1 MNKTILQISQELNIT
16 KKKLQNKIYNENKK
30 MVDKMGKV
38 EIIDGKETLF
48 FNEKEQNLIKSW
60 YVKNDDGLIKSDVL
74 KTVSN
79 DIILDYLNKIV
90 RQNEELKNEMIKLSD
105 KIVEFEGK
113 QKKMLIFEDEKIKK
127 KSFWTWIFGGNK
139 K

>member
-1 MNKTILQISQELNIT
+1 
-16 KKKLQNKIYNENKK
+16 
-30 MVDKMGKV
+30 MGKV

-90 RQNEELKNEMIKLSD
+90 RQNEELKNEMMKLSD
-105 KIVEFEGK
+105 KIVELEGK
-113 QKKMLIFEDEKIKK
+113 QKKC
-127 KSFWTWIFGGNK
+127 
-139 K
+139 

>member
-1 MNKTILQISQELNIT
+1 MNKTILELSRELNIT

-30 MVDKMGKV
+30 MVDKMGKF
-38 EIIDGKETLF
+38 EIVDGKETLF

-60 YVKNDDGLIKSDVL
+60 YATNDDRLIKSDVL

-79 DIILDYLNKIV
+79 DVLIDYLNKIIK
-90 RQNEELKNEMIKLSD
+90 QNEEMKNEMIKLSD
-105 KIVEFEGK
+105 KIVELEGH
-113 QKKMLIFEDEKIKK
+113 QQKMLIFEDEKIKK

>member
-79 DIILDYLNKIV
+79 DILLDYLNKIV

-105 KIVEFEGK
+105 KIVELEGK

>member
-105 KIVEFEGK
+105 KIVELEGK

>member
-1 MNKTILQISQELNIT
+1 MNKTILQITQELNIT

-105 KIVEFEGK
+105 KIVELEGK

>member
-74 KTVSN
+74 NTVSN

-105 KIVEFEGK
+105 KIVELEGK

>member
-1 MNKTILQISQELNIT
+1 MNKTILELSRELNIT

-30 MVDKMGKV
+30 MVDKMGKF
-38 EIIDGKETLF
+38 EIVDGKETLF

-60 YVKNDDGLIKSDVL
+60 YATNDDRLIKSDVL

-79 DIILDYLNKIV
+79 DVIIDYLNKIMK
-90 RQNEELKNEMIKLSD
+90 QNEEMKNEMIKLSD
-105 KIVEFEGK
+105 KIVELEGH
-113 QKKMLIFEDEKIKK
+113 QQKMLIFEDEKIKK

>member
-1 MNKTILQISQELNIT
+1 MNKTILELSRELNIT

-30 MVDKMGKV
+30 MVDKMGKF
-38 EIIDGKETLF
+38 EIVDGKETLF

-60 YVKNDDGLIKSDVL
+60 YAKNDDRLIKSDVL

-79 DIILDYLNKIV
+79 DVLIDYLNKIIN
-90 RQNEELKNEMIKLSD
+90 QNEEMKNEMIKLSD
-105 KIVEFEGK
+105 KIVELEGH
-113 QKKMLIFEDEKIKK
+113 QQKMLIFEDEKIKK
-127 KSFWTWIFGGNK
+127 KSFWTWVFGGNK

>member
-1 MNKTILQISQELNIT
+1 MNKTILQISKELNIT

-48 FNEKEQNLIKSW
+48 FNEKEQDLIKSW
-60 YVKNDDGLIKSDVL
+60 YAKNDDGLIKSDVL

-79 DIILDYLNKIV
+79 DILLDYLNKIV
-90 RQNEELKNEMIKLSD
+90 KQNEELKNEMIKLSD
-105 KIVEFEGK
+105 KIVELEGE
-113 QKKMLIFEDEKIKK
+113 QQKMLIFEDEKIEKMG
-127 KSFWTWIFGGNK
+127 FWTRIFGGSK

>member
-38 EIIDGKETLF
+38 KIIDGKETLF

-105 KIVEFEGK
+105 KIVELEGK

>member
-1 MNKTILQISQELNIT
+1 MNKTILELSRELNIT

-30 MVDKMGKV
+30 MVDKMGKF
-38 EIIDGKETLF
+38 EIVDGKETLF

-60 YVKNDDGLIKSDVL
+60 YATNDDRLIKSDVL

-79 DIILDYLNKIV
+79 DVLIDYLNKIIK
-90 RQNEELKNEMIKLSD
+90 QNEEMKNEMIKLSD
-105 KIVEFEGK
+105 KIVKLEGH
-113 QKKMLIFEDEKIKK
+113 QQKMLIFEDEKIKK

>member
-1 MNKTILQISQELNIT
+1 MNKTILELSRELNIT

-30 MVDKMGKV
+30 MVDKMGKF
-38 EIIDGKETLF
+38 EIVDGKETLF

-60 YVKNDDGLIKSDVL
+60 YATNNDGLIKSDVL

-79 DIILDYLNKIV
+79 DVIIDYLNKIMK
-90 RQNEELKNEMIKLSD
+90 QNEEMKNEIIKLSD
-105 KIVEFEGK
+105 KIVELEGH
-113 QKKMLIFEDEKIKK
+113 QQKMLIFEDEKIKK